1 MLMRCIRAENRKLRR
16 SPIWLLFLAVPAI
29 SAIYGTF
36 NYRMNQGILT
46 HGWYDLWTQY
56 TLFYALFFFAPL
68 IGVYAAYLWRLEH
81 RGHNWNLIM
90 TAPVRPFA
98 LYAAK
103 FCAMAKMAFLTQ
115 GWLLVLFLV
124 GGKLGRRAGG
134 LPAPGNPALASSGC
148 SRRPAHHCHTAFA
161 VHGHPELRPAGA
173 DGAGRKH
180 SGPDGHHVK
189 RRTFLAVFSH
199 AHGHEFQPHGG
210 CHDRSAPRLFHE
222 LHYFSRDI
230 SPDCRCGSCQ
240 AGCQGIIAA
249 AYFSPCVLFF
259 KTKSGRKRILRFLPI
274 CFYCTAALFRRLFFH
289 VSTRNSVSTE

>member
-124 GGKLGRRAGG
+124 GGKLGAGLAGFPPPEILLWLLRGAVGG
-134 LPAPGNPALASSGC
+134 LP
-148 SRRPAHHCHTAFA
+148 
-161 VHGHPELRPAGA
+161 
-173 DGAGRKH
+173 
-180 SGPDGHHVK
+180 
-189 RRTFLAVFSH
+189 
-199 AHGHEFQPHGG
+199 
-210 CHDRSAPRLFHE
+210 
-222 LHYFSRDI
+222 
-230 SPDCRCGSCQ
+230 
-240 AGCQGIIAA
+240 IIAIQLLLSMVIRNFA
-249 AYFSPCVLFF
+249 LPVLMALGG
-259 KTKSGRKRILRFLPI
+259 SILGLMA
-274 CFYCTAALFRRLFFH
+274 TTSNAGLFWPYSLMLMGM
-289 VSTRNSVSTE
+289 NSNRTDV